1 VARIVVGTDGSP
13 NAQLALD
20 WAVDEARRREAEL
33 VVVRSWRPP
42 YAGEAAYGYVEV
54 TDAVRAGATT
64 QLEEAAAA
72 AEAALG
78 RPVHRVIRCGAAADT
93 LMDESKGADLLV
105 VGARGHGGFLGL
117 LLGSVAEHV
126 ARHAPCP
133 VVIVREQASGS
144 D

>member
-1 VARIVVGTDGSP
+1 MARIVVGTDGSP

-20 WAVDEARRREAEL
+20 WAVEEARLRDAEL
-33 VVVRSWRPP
+33 VVVRSWHPP
-42 YAGEAAYGYVEV
+42 YVGEAAYGYVEV
-54 TDAVRAGATT
+54 TDAIRDAAASEV
-64 QLEEAAAA
+64 EEAAKG

-78 RPVHRVIRCGAAADT
+78 RPVQRVVRCGGAADE
-93 LMDESKGADLLV
+93 LMEEAKGADLLV

-117 LLGSVAEHV
+117 LLGSVAERV

-133 VVIVREQASGS
+133 VVIVRESK